1 MEKTGKEMP
10 ESPRSVF
17 LGTFSEHG
25 FALPD
30 ADDNISG
37 PLSREGLSDLPLLRT
52 LSVIVKACVRYF
64 LTNFHFSPNNS
75 HSKAMKDVFYFI

>member
-10 ESPRSVF
+10 ESPRPVF

-30 ADDNISG
+30 ADGNISG
-37 PLSREGLSDLPLLRT
+37 PLSRGLSDLPLLRT
-52 LSVIVKACVRYF
+52 LSVIVKACVCYF
-64 LTNFHFSPNNS
+64 
-75 HSKAMKDVFYFI
+75 